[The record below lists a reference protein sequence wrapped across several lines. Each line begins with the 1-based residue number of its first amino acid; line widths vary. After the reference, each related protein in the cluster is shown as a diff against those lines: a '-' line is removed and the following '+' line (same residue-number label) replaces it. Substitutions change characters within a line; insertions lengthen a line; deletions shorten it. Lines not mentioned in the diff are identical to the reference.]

1 MIDLEL
7 LSSALTIVIAD
18 EIIVPEI
25 EVDSGS
31 VKIMYKISDTTVTE
45 LSSIFEIEHCMR
57 LDFFTEKVRLNAK
70 HQIYNNLAMRY
81 THVRL

>member
-18 EIIVPEI
+18 EIIIPEI
-25 EVDSGS
+25 EVDNGS

-45 LSSIFEIEHCMR
+45 LSNVFEIEHCMR